1 MANRTRD
8 IQVKFRVTQEELDFI
23 TLKMQQLGTR
33 NRKHICA
40 KWP

>member
-23 TLKMQQLGTR
+23 TLKCSNWAHGTG
-33 NRKHICA
+33 KPICA
-40 KWP
+40 KWL